1 MPTRFAAGSAIALV
15 GEAGA
20 DDVMVAVAADVVD
33 SASDDASDELSLE
46 HETAPKIAS
55 APRPA
60 AATVLR

>member
-1 MPTRFAAGSAIALV
+1 V
-15 GEAGA
+15 GDAGA
-20 DDVMVAVAADVVD
+20 EDVVVIAAVD
-33 SASDDASDELSLE
+33 VVEDASDELSLE